1 MKNLKHFYPKLK
13 FILSLLLVLS
23 FLSSQV
29 FSLENQKEKTY
40 LITETELTTLENNL
54 ATYKQI
60 ASDLEIQTSQLKKS
74 LATLEK
80 ENRKTQIKNSFIVG
94 GITVVI
100 SVPIGIGIGLF
111 IANINQ

>member
-1 MKNLKHFYPKLK
+1 MKNSKTFYPKLR
-13 FILSLLLVLS
+13 FILLLLLGLS

-29 FSLENQKEKTY
+29 FSLENQKEQTY

-54 ATYKQI
+54 AAYKQI
-60 ASDLEIQTSQLKKS
+60 ANDLEIQTSQLRKS
-74 LATLEK
+74 LTTLET
-80 ENRKTQIKNSFIVG
+80 EHRKTQIKTSLIVG

-111 IANINQ
+111 IAYINQ